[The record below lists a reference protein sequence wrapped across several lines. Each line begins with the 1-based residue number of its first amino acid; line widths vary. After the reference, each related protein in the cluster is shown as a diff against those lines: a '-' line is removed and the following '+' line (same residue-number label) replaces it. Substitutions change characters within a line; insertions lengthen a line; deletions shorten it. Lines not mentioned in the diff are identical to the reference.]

1 MLKVAILVEDM
12 VEDVEFLYPYYRFL
26 EENYDVD
33 VISQTQKSIKGKQGG
48 VFKADVS
55 ISDVQSSTY
64 DIVFIPGGY
73 APDKLRT
80 NKDVLHFVQKMH
92 QSEKLIA
99 AICHGPW
106 VLVSAQI
113 CQDKNMTSFP
123 SIQDDLKNAGANY
136 TNKPV
141 SVDKNIITAMDPS
154 AMPEMFQE
162 IMKSSRAL
170 KSFSSGAQI

>member
-1 MLKVAILVEDM
+1 MLKIAILIEDM

-26 EENYDVD
+26 EEKYDVD
-33 VISQTQKSIKGKQGG
+33 VISQTKKSIKGKKGG
-48 VFKADVS
+48 IFKADLS
-55 ISDVQSSTY
+55 ISEVQSNTY

-73 APDKLRT
+73 APDKLRA
-80 NKDVLHFVQKMH
+80 NKDILDFVQEMH

-113 CQDKNMTSFP
+113 CKDKNMTSFP

-136 TNKPV
+136 INKPV

-162 IMKSSRAL
+162 IMTACKDL
-170 KSFSSGAQI
+170 KSLS

>member
-1 MLKVAILVEDM
+1 MLKVAILIEDM

-26 EENYDVD
+26 EEKHDVD
-33 VISQTQKSIKGKQGG
+33 VISQTKKSIKGKKGG
-48 VFKADVS
+48 VFKTDLS
-55 ISDVQSSTY
+55 ISDVKSSTY
-64 DIVFIPGGY
+64 DIVFISGGY
-73 APDKLRT
+73 GPDKLRA
-80 NKDVLHFVQKMH
+80 NKDVLDFVQKMH

-113 CQDKNMTSFP
+113 CKDKNMTSFP

-162 IMKSSRAL
+162 IIKACKSLS
-170 KSFSSGAQI
+170 